1 MYEKV
6 ADQMLIPTP
15 ENCYNYEV
23 SLSHQ
28 MPKLKDAMKAQVQ
41 LEYLD
46 RWNDRVQKLVIQGD
60 FLNLLI
66 SEQSNVAWKSFIYGV
81 PKGVMEFAMR
91 SATNIL
97 ATPDNLKRWGK
108 VRSDNC
114 QRCLRLNQFPRK
126 DTLFHILNNCDAF
139 LAP

>member
-1 MYEKV
+1 
-6 ADQMLIPTP
+6 
-15 ENCYNYEV
+15 
-23 SLSHQ
+23 
-28 MPKLKDAMKAQVQ
+28 MPKPKDAMKAQVQ

-66 SEQSNVAWKSFIYGV
+66 SEQSNVDWKSFIYGV

-108 VRSDNC
+108 VKSDNC
-114 QRCLRLNQFPRK
+114 QRCLRMNHFPRK
-126 DTLFHILNNCDAF
+126 DIF
-139 LAP
+139 

>member
-1 MYEKV
+1 
-6 ADQMLIPTP
+6 MLIPTP

-81 PKGVMEFAMR
+81 PKGVMEFAIC

-97 ATPDNLKRWGK
+97 KTPDNLKRWGK

-114 QRCLRLNQFPRK
+114 Q
-126 DTLFHILNNCDAF
+126 
-139 LAP
+139 